1 MSFFQHALFL
11 RLRTLATGAPRR
23 PRHPLLRLA
32 LGLLGIALLLA
43 LVVLGVFVGA
53 AMLAGGMLWRLWT
66 QRGQRASVRGRDRTF
81 DGDYRVVGKAQLPL
95 AR

>member
-11 RLRTLATGAPRR
+11 RLRMLATGAPRR

-32 LGLLGIALLLA
+32 LGLLGITLLVA

-53 AMLAGGMLWRLWT
+53 AMLTGGMLRRLWT
-66 QRGQRASVRGRDRTF
+66 QRGARDSVRRRGRTL
-81 DGDYRVVGKAQLPL
+81 DGDYQVVGKAQLPL
-95 AR
+95 AH